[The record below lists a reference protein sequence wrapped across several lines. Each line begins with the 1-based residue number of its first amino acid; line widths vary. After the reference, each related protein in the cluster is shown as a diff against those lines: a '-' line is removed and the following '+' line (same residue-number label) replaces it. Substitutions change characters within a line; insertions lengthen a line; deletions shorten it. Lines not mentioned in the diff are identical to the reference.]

1 MRVVTYI
8 YDSRDAPAHVEAV
21 LDHIEAREETPDVRD
36 IDAADS
42 RADALRDAMLDTR
55 SAVRI
60 GENPDGIYDE
70 EGSPDFSAGV
80 LVTEQPTGRRGLHV
94 GREALEVLESS

>member
-8 YDSRDAPAHVEAV
+8 YDSRDAPAHVRAV
-21 LDHIEAREETPDVRD
+21 LDHIEAREGTPDVRD
-36 IDAADS
+36 IDAADD

-70 EGSPDFSAGV
+70 AGNPDFSPGV
-80 LVTEQPTGRRGLHV
+80 LVTQQPTGRRELHV
-94 GREALEVLESS
+94 GREALDALESA